1 MKEKHVVAT
10 QNQQV
15 RNEESKN
22 EKWLT
27 TVDMKILSVMGKK
40 SGKRA
45 DLWCLTKFT
54 LHLCNNKNRLRVVWF
69 GFFESDVPAS

>member
-1 MKEKHVVAT
+1 MKEKDVVAT

-27 TVDMKILSVMGKK
+27 TVDMKILSVMGKTSEK
-40 SGKRA
+40 EQTSGALPNSHYICVTAKTDQA
-45 DLWCLTKFT
+45 TSAF
-54 LHLCNNKNRLRVVWF
+54 
-69 GFFESDVPAS
+69 

>member
-1 MKEKHVVAT
+1 METTFKSVSTFVFNQQVKEKHVVAT

-27 TVDMKILSVMGKK
+27 TVDMKILSVMGKRVEK
-40 SGKRA
+40 EQTSGA
-45 DLWCLTKFT
+45 LPNSHYICVTTKT
-54 LHLCNNKNRLRVVWF
+54 
-69 GFFESDVPAS
+69 D